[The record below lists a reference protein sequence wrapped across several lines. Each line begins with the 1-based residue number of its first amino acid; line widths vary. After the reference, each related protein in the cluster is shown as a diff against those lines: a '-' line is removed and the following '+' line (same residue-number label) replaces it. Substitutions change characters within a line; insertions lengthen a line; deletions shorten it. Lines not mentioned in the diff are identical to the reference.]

1 MHKKAIFW
9 NLIWAFKWIA
19 NTSAHSTFK
28 EKCKTESTQPPF
40 HWFSHVMHFLFNW
53 MIYITVK
60 PSVNFTI
67 EYIIDDF
74 LQWGLKLRIKKLLV
88 FSLGKFKSS
97 DIEDQIPESTAGLYW
112 FFFCSCSEFAHRYE
126 LFKWNP
132 STDKKISRPEETIA
146 IIHPDLLCNA
156 DHSHP
161 FIFSLVFPFRFWC
174 ALNSCLLQYLPCL
187 SAQHILIA
195 TAKISDDPWFTGS
208 SEMRCLLLTGYFT
221 LWNIFY
227 TSQTCFAPLFSPV
240 RQLCLLDKGSSPAAV
255 N

>member
-19 NTSAHSTFK
+19 NTSAHSTSK

-60 PSVNFTI
+60 ASVNFTI

-112 FFFCSCSEFAHRYE
+112 FF
-126 LFKWNP
+126 
-132 STDKKISRPEETIA
+132 STIVQ
-146 IIHPDLLCNA
+146 N
-156 DHSHP
+156 
-161 FIFSLVFPFRFWC
+161 
-174 ALNSCLLQYLPCL
+174 
-187 SAQHILIA
+187 
-195 TAKISDDPWFTGS
+195 
-208 SEMRCLLLTGYFT
+208 LLTVMNYLNETLPQTKKFQGQKRPLQSFT
-221 LWNIFY
+221 LI
-227 TSQTCFAPLFSPV
+227 CFVMQITVIPL
-240 RQLCLLDKGSSPAAV
+240 SSNWSSHLGFGVP
-255 N
+255 